1 MDSQE
6 AMRYVESEYEVIRL
20 TPCEVCG
27 GEYLQ
32 NYQEI
37 VSRDD
42 TVFDILICVCS
53 KCGHEKVFEFHAP
66 YLEEVKKKSK
76 KKNSIYN

>member
-1 MDSQE
+1 MNTQE
-6 AMRYVESEYEVIRL
+6 AMRYVESEYEVVRL

-37 VSRDD
+37 VSKEDF
-42 TVFDILICVCS
+42 VYDILICVCS
-53 KCGHEKVFEFHAP
+53 KCGHEKAFEFHAP
-66 YLEEVKKKSK
+66 YLEELKKRSRKSNK
-76 KKNSIYN
+76 IYN